1 MAINQPI
8 SRYWD
13 SCNFLSLIAEDEVAR
28 ADICQHIL
36 EDAEAHKTSIITS
49 AFTIAEVIH
58 PKGKSILTVAQE
70 SIIANFFLHEYVL
83 IHDVTRAVAEDAR
96 KLSREHGLKP
106 SDAIHLATALRAD
119 AAVFESWNINCFGRL
134 SGKVPIDIRIPT
146 WEGNLEMPLKAD
158 SEDWGKLPKM
168 GEE

>member
-1 MAINQPI
+1 VATDQPI

-28 ADICQHIL
+28 ADTCQHIL

-58 PKGKSILTVAQE
+58 PKGESILTVEQE
-70 SIIANFFLHEYVL
+70 TTIANFFLHGYVL

-106 SDAIHLATALRAD
+106 ADAIHLATALRAD

-134 SGKVPIDIRIPT
+134 SGKVPIGIRTPT
-146 WEGNLEMPLKAD
+146 WEGNLQMPLQAD
-158 SEDWGKLPKM
+158 AHGWGQLPKM

>member
-1 MAINQPI
+1 MEINQPI

-58 PKGKSILTVAQE
+58 PKGKSMLTVKQE

-83 IHDVTRAVAEDAR
+83 VHDVTRAVAEDAR
-96 KLSREHGLKP
+96 KLSREHSLRP
-106 SDAIHLATALRAD
+106 ADAIHLATALRAD
-119 AAVFESWNINCFGRL
+119 AAVFESWNINCFGKL

-146 WEGNLEMPLKAD
+146 WEGNLKMPLKAD

>member
-1 MAINQPI
+1 
-8 SRYWD
+8 
-13 SCNFLSLIAEDEVAR
+13 LIAEDEVAR

-58 PKGKSILTVAQE
+58 PKGKSMLTVKQE

-83 IHDVTRAVAEDAR
+83 VHDVTRAVAEDAR
-96 KLSREHGLKP
+96 KLSREHSLRP
-106 SDAIHLATALRAD
+106 ADAIHLATALRAD
-119 AAVFESWNINCFGRL
+119 AAVFESWNINCFGKL

-146 WEGNLEMPLKAD
+146 WEGNLKMPLKAD